1 MEAVTYTILKQAGDQ
16 CGMPTDFR
24 LFVQPE
30 AGISF
35 ESFEVLETEGLYTRK
50 IKVNFNET
58 GPNSPPT
65 ITLCNAPVVCYPES
79 QLITI
84 VTNVAGDPQRSGE
97 KDDDYNQAQVGGKLE
112 SASAAG

>member
-35 ESFEVLETEGLYTRK
+35 ESFEVLETEGVYTRK
-50 IKVNFNET
+50 VKVNFNET
-58 GPNSPPT
+58 GPTSPAT
-65 ITLCNAPVVCYPES
+65 LSLCNAPVVCYPDS
-79 QLITI
+79 QPITI
-84 VTNVAGDPQRSGE
+84 VTNIAVDPQRSGNE
-97 KDDDYNQAQVGGKLE
+97 DDDYNQAQVGGKLAT
-112 SASAAG
+112 SSAAE